1 MNRARPSDRM
11 RSHQESRMSALAE
24 VNDASFE
31 QQVLKNATPTI
42 VDFWA
47 EW

>member
-1 MNRARPSDRM
+1 
-11 RSHQESRMSALAE
+11 MSALAE
-24 VNDASFE
+24 VTDGTFE